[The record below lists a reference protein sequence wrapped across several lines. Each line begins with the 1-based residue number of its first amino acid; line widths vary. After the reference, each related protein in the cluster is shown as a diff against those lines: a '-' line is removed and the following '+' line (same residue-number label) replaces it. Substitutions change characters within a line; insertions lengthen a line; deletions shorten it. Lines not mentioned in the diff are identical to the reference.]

1 MYVHS
6 FISNPSL
13 VGNLTFEQ
21 EETLYIWVVL
31 VILRFD
37 PRTPNRSYCNL
48 LNRQGGKLFAVSVHV
63 RRAKYL

>member
-1 MYVHS
+1 MDS
-6 FISNPSL
+6 LISNPSL

-37 PRTPNRSYCNL
+37 PSTPNRSYCNL
-48 LNRQGGKLFAVSVHV
+48 LNRQGGKLFPVSVHV